1 MGWVDYAIV
10 AVIALSALVGLARG
24 LVRELLSIGIWVS
37 AALVAWLYYQA
48 LDAWLVDWVSSA
60 SVRKGA
66 AVLILV
72 FAVLF
77 VGALVGHLIASLV
90 EKTGLTGTD
99 RLLGVLFGA
108 ARGALLVAM
117 LAFLGGLTPLS
128 EDAWWGESML
138 MGRFQTMAERLL
150 SEIPPE
156 LVERAKA
163 L

>member
-10 AVIALSALVGLARG
+10 GIIAVSALVGLARG

-37 AALVAWLYYQA
+37 ALLVAWLYYHA
-48 LDAWLVDWVSSA
+48 LDARLVDWISSP

-77 VGALVGHLIASLV
+77 VGALIGHLIASLV
-90 EKTGLTGTD
+90 DKTGLTGTD

-117 LAFLGGLTPLS
+117 LTFLGGLTPLA
-128 EDAWWGESML
+128 EDTWWRESML
-138 MGRFQTMAERLL
+138 MGRFQAMAERLL
-150 SEIPPE
+150 NEIPPE